1 MRINE
6 VISEWIK
13 RDGSLL
19 TLANRLNMPTAQ
31 VSLKLSGLK
40 SWTWDEVVTV
50 AKVIGSTP
58 NELAG
63 IK

>member
-19 TLANRLNMPTAQ
+19 TLANRLDMPTAQ

-40 SWTWDEVVTV
+40 AWTWEEARIVASVV
-50 AKVIGSTP
+50 GCSL
-58 NELAG
+58 NDLAD
-63 IK
+63 